1 MAVDEISRRLM
12 ATVNKYAAIAFPNY
26 RFEFVWGAQVRLLV
40 HRPKGTTDVRKLS
53 GAESKLFTLILTMS
67 QLMFKPKSK
76 RLSLL
81 ILDEPSASFSKETLE
96 RFHRLLPYMQQL
108 IPSILI
114 VTPKSEERYPGAHEY
129 TVVRDASGATVKKG
143 HPSEITA

>member
-1 MAVDEISRRLM
+1 
-12 ATVNKYAAIAFPNY
+12 
-26 RFEFVWGAQVRLLV
+26 
-40 HRPKGTTDVRKLS
+40 
-53 GAESKLFTLILTMS
+53 MS

-143 HPSEITA
+143 HPSELTA